1 MASKKSGYSP
11 KKHSLPTFS
20 RKGTNLGK
28 YVFGDKT
35 VMYCWVIHNAGPDYM
50 KAFADF
56 QSYFIFDFLNLRGRR
71 ISVRVAPDTM
81 DEVLTQCD
89 EAVTSSNLEAA
100 EEIVLSSYR
109 DIDKRNY
116 FSTVLGGIGPPSS
129 ILPHYDS
136 WNTERPFAFF
146 AEQIV
151 LVCYGPNS
159 EEELQATVR
168 KLEPHL
174 EQVYQSEKDISDG
187 KIPKKSVYIDD
198 DFDTQYDEG
207 NITYWPDNML
217 RISYRPVQEQGGTNP
232 TPWEFLA
239 QRNILPFTTDEQE
252 VNGMIIDMGG
262 PLETIKGQPI
272 VAALSGSQFRQLADS
287 IRSCIAELE

>member
-35 VMYCWVIHNAGPDYM
+35 VMYCWLIHNAGSDYM

-81 DEVLTQCD
+81 DEVLAQCD
-89 EAVTSSNLEAA
+89 EAMTKSNLDAA
-100 EEIVLSSYR
+100 EEIVLDSYKDGAAR
-109 DIDKRNY
+109 DYYSIALRQIDP
-116 FSTVLGGIGPPSS
+116 LGS
-129 ILPHYDS
+129 ILRYRKEWDSFNFLACQILSTGFGTS
-136 WNTERPFAFF
+136 WN
-146 AEQIV
+146 
-151 LVCYGPNS
+151 
-159 EEELQATVR
+159 EEEERETIR
-168 KLEPHL
+168 KLEAHL
-174 EQVYQSEKDISDG
+174 ELLHQTEHKIANG
-187 KIPKKSVYIDD
+187 KIAKVSVYVDD
-198 DFDTQYDEG
+198 DLDTQYDEG

-217 RISYRPVQEQGGTNP
+217 RITYRPVQEQGGANP

-287 IRSCIAELE
+287 IRSCIADLE